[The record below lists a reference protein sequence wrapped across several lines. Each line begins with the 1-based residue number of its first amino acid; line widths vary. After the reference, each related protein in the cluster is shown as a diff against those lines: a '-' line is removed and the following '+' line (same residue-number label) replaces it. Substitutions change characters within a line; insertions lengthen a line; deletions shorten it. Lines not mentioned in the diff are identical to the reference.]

1 MPQTSK
7 NNFKNEE
14 KEAGVILELPKN
26 VGCTNNN
33 AGAPSITHMTIG
45 CLTQRGN
52 FFLQTTLIGHK
63 DSQIHSLF
71 GFFYFF

>member
-33 AGAPSITHMTIG
+33 TNAPSITHMTIG